1 MKRLYFL
8 CIQCLLLVI
17 ATTDT
22 FAWGILSEVVE
33 NPRIFAVGKLLNK
46 TPIYYT
52 VEGEITPENEQ
63 IFTDNIRKWPQ
74 EVARLIEQSS
84 RQAEFRD
91 VLPILQHPLQIKRAP
106 RGVSPHITLK
116 LRESP
121 HSSSGEFVTDERS
134 IYVNLSAISATEF
147 ERISLHEIG
156 HYFGLADQ
164 YPAHRGNAHAEY
176 SSNADTAEDSLMNTG
191 KQITCDDADGFI
203 NLLDFRQYQRNKVFS
218 NRANVGWK
226 SLCPNSANIYKKA
239 KTINRRYDIR
249 IANGLASLKMKPME
263 FLEYDSGTLTNTYPF
278 YDENMTLLKLF
289 TIEQTDEVVR
299 AEDAPYI
306 TAIHSELTVSGLP
319 QKLRLTRKFTYT
331 KRNENE
337 YEIEV
342 KKFLDDIHMA
352 TFTLALR
359 SESSKTQTKDTYIPW
374 SDTLK
379 MSHELSDGSAV
390 QWSVTNEKNF
400 GEMMYAFLGQMDPKE
415 KQIFDDNF
423 YINFYVPLFGP
434 DYQTLLQQQVLE
446 KLSN

>member
-1 MKRLYFL
+1 MKRWYYL
-8 CIQCLLLVI
+8 CISCLLVVVA
-17 ATTDT
+17 ATNT

-33 NPRIFAVGKLLNK
+33 NPRIFAVGKLLSK
-46 TPIYYT
+46 TTIYYT

-84 RQAEFRD
+84 RQEEFRD
-91 VLPILQHPLQIKRAP
+91 VLPVLQHPLQIKRAP

-121 HSSSGEFVTDERS
+121 HSSRGEFIADERS
-134 IYVNLSAISATEF
+134 IYVSPSTDF
-147 ERISLHEIG
+147 EYTSLHEIG

-191 KQITCDDADGFI
+191 KQITCDDADGLI
-203 NLLDFRQYQRNKVFS
+203 NLIDLRQYQRNKVFS

-249 IANGLASLKMKPME
+249 IASGLASLKMKPME
-263 FLEYDSGTLTNTYPF
+263 FLEYDAGALKNKYSF
-278 YDENMTLLKLF
+278 MDENMTWSKLF
-289 TIEQTDEVVR
+289 GIAQTDEVVR

-306 TAIHSELTVSGLP
+306 TAIHSELNIPELP
-319 QKLRLTRKFTYT
+319 KAIRLTRKFTYT

-342 KKFLDDIHMA
+342 KKFLDDSHIA
-352 TFTLALR
+352 TFTLVLR
-359 SESSKTQTKDTYIPW
+359 SESSNSQKGTSYTPW
-374 SDTLK
+374 SDTLQ
-379 MSHELSDGSAV
+379 MSYALSDDIV
-390 QWSVTNEKNF
+390 VRWSVTSEKIS
-400 GEMMYAFLGQMDPKE
+400 GEIMNTLQVTTSQAKQAFNA
-415 KQIFDDNF
+415 NF